1 MATDLR
7 KVSAN
12 KANPNKPL
20 QLFVQGEGVV
30 VEWPSNI
37 KNCHKSAWLQFS
49 DASQLV
55 HGFLKANQ
63 VQRKEDK
70 MMFLGHS
77 TTTPSPWT
85 KSSKG
90 LLGFALFADKF
101 LMSVAPFDVH
111 PWNRFYTLNS
121 IFELFWKNSS
131 YVSGVSVC
139 IFVSLYVRMFVA
151 RAIKVEGTMSRCLGT
166 NEILAST

>member
-1 MATDLR
+1 
-7 KVSAN
+7 
-12 KANPNKPL
+12 
-20 QLFVQGEGVV
+20 
-30 VEWPSNI
+30 
-37 KNCHKSAWLQFS
+37 
-49 DASQLV
+49 
-55 HGFLKANQ
+55 
-63 VQRKEDK
+63 
-70 MMFLGHS
+70 MFLGHS

-131 YVSGVSVC
+131 YVSGVSVF